1 MALNPTP
8 IATTGAMHT
17 AQQFRMM
24 IRDLS
29 RANEGITEGDHLK
42 VTALATPGGGVQI
55 ADGSAV
61 IIGRVSSV
69 QGSYSAYNIG
79 VDTSVTIAP
88 TGGSGRSD
96 MVVLRVEDPEYEGTR
111 DPETDPIVFFEV
123 VSNVSSSATTVPSGY
138 SAIPLARID
147 IPASTAT
154 ITNSM
159 VKDLR
164 KVANPRRDR
173 FLYPYYAVDPLVEIS
188 GTSETWKTH
197 PPLASASP
205 AGNMQNIAIPS
216 WATKAKVMF
225 TIGGIR
231 LATGNVFGGLR
242 FKLGTEEAA
251 QWVSIDD
258 NQGSAARRLGSM
270 IMAETIDLTTTTGA
284 AMRGT
289 TQPFYSRMRTRS
301 TNAGTI
307 GVDGATTFVI
317 DIEFT
322 EGPI

>member
-88 TGGSGRSD
+88 TGGSSRSD
-96 MVVLRVEDPEYEGTR
+96 MVILRVEDPEYEGTR
-111 DPETDPIVFFEV
+111 DPATDPIVFFEV

-159 VKDLR
+159 IKDIR
-164 KVANPRRDR
+164 RVANPRRDR
-173 FLYPYYAVDPLVEIS
+173 ILYPYYAQDPLVEIS

-197 PPLASASP
+197 PNLTMAT
-205 AGNMQNIAIPS
+205 IAVPS
-216 WATKAKVMF
+216 WATTAKIVF
-225 TIGGIR
+225 TVSGVR
-231 LATGNVFGGLR
+231 LADGNIWGNFR
-242 FKLGTEEAA
+242 FMLGSIEAA
-251 QWVSIDD
+251 QYVGIDD
-258 NQGSAARRLGSM
+258 NQGAAARRNTVQM
-270 IMAETIDLTTTTGA
+270 VETIDLTTTAGA

-289 TQPFYSRMRTRS
+289 NQPFYSRMRTRS
-301 TNAGTI
+301 SNAGKI
-307 GVDGATTFVI
+307 GVDATTTFNI
-317 DIEFT
+317 DVEFT

>member
-42 VTALATPGGGVQI
+42 VTALSTPGGGVQI

-79 VDTSVTIAP
+79 VDTSVTISP
-88 TGGSGRSD
+88 TGGTGRSD
-96 MVVLRVEDPEYEGTR
+96 MVILRVEDPEYEGTR
-111 DPETDPIVFFEV
+111 DPATDPIVFFEV
-123 VSNVSSSATTVPSGY
+123 VSNVGSSATTVPSGY

-154 ITNSM
+154 ITNTM
-159 VKDLR
+159 IKDLR

-173 FLYPYYAVDPLVEIS
+173 ILYPYYAQDPLVEIS

-197 PPLASASP
+197 PNLTMAT
-205 AGNMQNIAIPS
+205 IAVPS
-216 WATKAKVMF
+216 WATTAKIVF
-225 TIGGIR
+225 TISGVR
-231 LATGNVFGGLR
+231 LADGNIWGNFR
-242 FKLGTEEAA
+242 FMLGSVEAA
-251 QWVSIDD
+251 EYVGIDD
-258 NQGSAARRLGSM
+258 NQGTAARRNTVQM
-270 IMAETIDLTTTTGA
+270 VETIDLTTTAGA

-289 TQPFYSRMRTRS
+289 NQPFYSRMRTRS
-301 TNAGTI
+301 SNAGKI
-307 GVDGATTFVI
+307 GVDATTTFNI
-317 DIEFT
+317 DVEFT

>member
-29 RANEGITEGDHLK
+29 RANQGITEGDHLK

-96 MVVLRVEDPEYEGTR
+96 MVILRVEDPEYEGTR
-111 DPETDPIVFFEV
+111 DPATDPIAYFEV

-159 VKDLR
+159 IKDLR

-173 FLYPYYAVDPLVEIS
+173 ILYPYYAQDPLVTIS

-197 PPLASASP
+197 PNLTMAT
-205 AGNMQNIAIPS
+205 IAVPS
-216 WATKAKVMF
+216 WATTAKIVF
-225 TIGGIR
+225 TVSGIR
-231 LATGNVFGGLR
+231 LADGNVWGNFR
-242 FKLGTEEAA
+242 FMLGSIEAA
-251 QWVSIDD
+251 QYVGIDD
-258 NQGSAARRLGSM
+258 NQGSAARRNTVQM
-270 IMAETIDLTTTTGA
+270 VETIDLTTTAGA

-289 TQPFYSRMRTRS
+289 NQPFYSRMRTRVS
-301 TNAGTI
+301 NAGTI
-307 GVDGATTFVI
+307 GVDATTTFNI
-317 DIEFT
+317 DVEFT

>member
-8 IATTGAMHT
+8 IATTGATHT

-29 RANEGITEGDHLK
+29 RSNQGVTEGDHMK

-55 ADGSAV
+55 ADGSAT
-61 IIGRVSSV
+61 IIGRVSPV

-96 MVVLRVEDPEYEGTR
+96 MVILRVEDPEYEGTR
-111 DPETDPIVFFEV
+111 DPATDPIVYFQV

-159 VKDLR
+159 IKDLR

-173 FLYPYYAVDPLVEIS
+173 ILYPYYALDPLVEIS
-188 GTSETWKTH
+188 GTSETWKTF
-197 PPLASASP
+197 PNLTMAT
-205 AGNMQNIAIPS
+205 IAVPS
-216 WATKAKVMF
+216 WATVAKVVF
-225 TIGGIR
+225 TISGLR
-231 LATGNVFGGLR
+231 LASGNVWGNFR
-242 FKLGTEEAA
+242 FMLGSIEAA
-251 QWVSIDD
+251 QYVGIDD
-258 NQGSAARRLGSM
+258 NQGTAARRNTVQM
-270 IMAETIDLTTTTGA
+270 VETIDLTTTTGA

-289 TQPFYSRMRTRS
+289 NQNFYSRMRTRS
-301 TNAGTI
+301 SNAGRI
-307 GVDGATTFVI
+307 GVDATTTFNI
-317 DIEFT
+317 DVEFT

>member
-1 MALNPTP
+1 
-8 IATTGAMHT
+8 MHT

-29 RANEGITEGDHLK
+29 RANQGITEGDHLK
-42 VTALATPGGGVQI
+42 VTALSTPGSGVQI

-96 MVVLRVEDPEYEGTR
+96 MVILRVEDPEYEGTR
-111 DPETDPIVFFEV
+111 DPAVDPIVFFEV

-159 VKDLR
+159 IKDLR

-173 FLYPYYAVDPLVEIS
+173 ILYPYYAQDPLVEIS

-197 PPLASASP
+197 PNLTMAT
-205 AGNMQNIAIPS
+205 IAVPS
-216 WATKAKVMF
+216 WATSAKIVF
-225 TIGGIR
+225 TVSGIR
-231 LATGNVFGGLR
+231 LADGNVWGNFR
-242 FKLGTEEAA
+242 FMLGSIEAA
-251 QWVSIDD
+251 QYVGIDD
-258 NQGSAARRLGSM
+258 NQGTAARRNTVQM
-270 IMAETIDLTTTTGA
+270 VETIDLTTTAGA

-289 TQPFYSRMRTRS
+289 NQPFYSRMRTRS
-301 TNAGTI
+301 SNAGKI
-307 GVDGATTFVI
+307 GVDATTTFNI
-317 DIEFT
+317 DVEFT

>member
-29 RANEGITEGDHLK
+29 RANQGITEGDHMK

-61 IIGRVSSV
+61 IIGRVSTV

-79 VDTSVTIAP
+79 VDTSVTISP
-88 TGGSGRSD
+88 TGGTGRSD
-96 MVVLRVEDPEYEGTR
+96 MVILRVEDPEYEGTR
-111 DPETDPIVFFEV
+111 DPEVDPIVYFQV
-123 VSNVSSSATTVPSGY
+123 VSNVGSTATTVPSGY

-159 VKDLR
+159 IKDLR

-173 FLYPYYAVDPLVEIS
+173 ILYPYYAQDPLVEIS

-197 PPLASASP
+197 PNLVLASVAV
-205 AGNMQNIAIPS
+205 PS
-216 WATKAKVMF
+216 WATSAKVVF
-225 TIGGIR
+225 TINGLR
-231 LATGNVFGGLR
+231 LADGNVWGNFR
-242 FKLGTEEAA
+242 FMLGSIEAA
-251 QWVSIDD
+251 QWVGIDD
-258 NQGSAARRLGSM
+258 NQGTAARRQTVQM
-270 IMAETIDLTTTTGA
+270 VETIDLTTTTGA

-289 TQPFYSRMRTRS
+289 NQNFYSRMRTRS
-301 TNAGTI
+301 GNAGKI
-307 GVDGATTFVI
+307 GVDATTTFNI
-317 DIEFT
+317 DIEFN

>member
-24 IRDLS
+24 NRDLS
-29 RANEGITEGDHLK
+29 RANQGITEGDHLK

-55 ADGSAV
+55 ADGSAI

-79 VDTSVTIAP
+79 VDTSVAISP

-96 MVVLRVEDPEYEGTR
+96 MVILRVEDPEYEGTR
-111 DPETDPIVFFEV
+111 DPATDPIVFFEV

-159 VKDLR
+159 IKDLR

-173 FLYPYYAVDPLVEIS
+173 ILYPYYALDPLVEIS
-188 GTSETWKTH
+188 GTSETWKTF
-197 PPLASASP
+197 PNLTMAT
-205 AGNMQNIAIPS
+205 IAVPS
-216 WATKAKVMF
+216 WATSAKIVF
-225 TIGGIR
+225 TISGLR
-231 LATGNVFGGLR
+231 LASGNVWGNFR
-242 FKLGTEEAA
+242 FMLGSIEAA
-251 QWVSIDD
+251 QYVGIDD
-258 NQGSAARRLGSM
+258 NQGTAARRNTVQM
-270 IMAETIDLTTTTGA
+270 VETIDLTTTTGA

-289 TQPFYSRMRTRS
+289 NQPFYSRMRTRS
-301 TNAGTI
+301 SNAGRI
-307 GVDGATTFVI
+307 GVDATTTFNI
-317 DIEFT
+317 DVEFT

>member
-8 IATTGAMHT
+8 IATTGATHT

-96 MVVLRVEDPEYEGTR
+96 MVILRVEDPEYEGTR
-111 DPETDPIVFFEV
+111 DPAVDPIVFFEV

-159 VKDLR
+159 IKDLR

-173 FLYPYYAVDPLVEIS
+173 ILYPYYAQDPLVEIS

-197 PPLASASP
+197 PNLTMAT
-205 AGNMQNIAIPS
+205 IAVPS
-216 WATKAKVMF
+216 WATTAKIVF
-225 TIGGIR
+225 TISGVR
-231 LATGNVFGGLR
+231 LADGNVWGNFR
-242 FKLGTEEAA
+242 FMIGSIEAA
-251 QWVSIDD
+251 QYVGIDD
-258 NQGSAARRLGSM
+258 NQGTAARRNTVQM
-270 IMAETIDLTTTTGA
+270 VETIDLTTTAGA

-289 TQPFYSRMRTRS
+289 NQPFYSRMRTRS
-301 TNAGTI
+301 SNAGKI
-307 GVDGATTFVI
+307 GVDATTTFNI
-317 DIEFT
+317 DVEFT

>member
-29 RANEGITEGDHLK
+29 RSNQGITEGDHMK

-61 IIGRVSSV
+61 IIGRVSTV

-79 VDTSVTIAP
+79 VDTSVTISP
-88 TGGSGRSD
+88 TGGTGRSD
-96 MVVLRVEDPEYEGTR
+96 MVILRVEDPDYEGTR
-111 DPETDPIVFFEV
+111 DPAVDPIVYFQV

-154 ITNSM
+154 ITNAM
-159 VKDLR
+159 IVDLR
-164 KVANPRRDR
+164 QVANPRRDR
-173 FLYPYYAVDPLVEIS
+173 ILTPYYAQDPLVEIS

-197 PPLASASP
+197 PNLTMA
-205 AGNMQNIAIPS
+205 NLAIPS
-216 WATKAKVMF
+216 WAATAKIVF
-225 TIGGIR
+225 SATNLR
-231 LATGNVFGGLR
+231 LADGNVWGGFR
-242 FKLGTEEAA
+242 FMLGTEEAT

-258 NQGSAARRLGSM
+258 NQGTAARRIYIEM
-270 IMAETIDLTTTTGA
+270 VETISLTTTTGA

-289 TQPFYSRMRTRS
+289 TQPFKSRMRTRS
-301 TNAGTI
+301 TNAGKI
-307 GVDGATTFVI
+307 GVDGATTFKI
-317 DIEFT
+317 DVEFL
-322 EGPI
+322 EGRI